1 MKKELLVI
9 EDINLLDVNS
19 EEVINCLIEND
30 NQEIDYLEI
39 VESTGE
45 ITEVN

>member
-30 NQEIDYLEI
+30 NREMDYLEI
-39 VESTGE
+39 VESIGE